1 LNQGR
6 ELISSI
12 VTVLLVGS
20 DLMARSRLVDATSR
34 AGVDLQTTTVN
45 GFMEAMKSAQ
55 PSLVVVDLDEGR
67 DALLKQISELRDAGL
82 LTSRTVGFYSH
93 VDRELGEAAEQA
105 GCEPWPRGK
114 LWRSLDQLLDSAG

>member
-1 LNQGR
+1 LIQGR
-6 ELISSI
+6 ELISPI
-12 VTVLLVGS
+12 VTVLLVGG
-20 DLMARSRLVDATSR
+20 DLMAKSRLVDATSR

-45 GFMEAMKSAQ
+45 GFADAVKEIR

-67 DALLKQISELRDAGL
+67 DAVLEQIRGVREAGL

-93 VDRELGEAAEQA
+93 VDRALGEAAEQA

-114 LWRSLDQLLDSAG
+114 LWRSLEQLLDSDG